1 MDDPLTGSAA
11 RLDLTV
17 FSELDV
23 DVGIAYGDPVR
34 RTLYEETHELFRESF
49 RAFVEGEIVPHHERW
64 ERERIVERSFYR
76 RAGELG
82 FLCMAAPEELG
93 GAGAHDFRFNAI
105 QAEEICRAG
114 VLASGI
120 GLLTHN
126 DLCLPYLLT
135 LADEDQ
141 RARWVPGMCSGES
154 LAAIAMTEPG
164 TGSDLASIQT
174 SAIRDGD
181 HYVVNGSKTFITN
194 GINGDLFIVACKTD
208 PEERHSGMTLLVV
221 EAGTH
226 GFERGR
232 SLEKIGQHAQ
242 DTAELFFDDVRI
254 PLANRIGEEGK
265 GFRHLVDKLAQE
277 RLSIT
282 VSAVAQ
288 ARAAFEWTLA
298 YCKERRAFGRP
309 IGSFQANR
317 RLAEMWTELELAQL
331 ASDRQ
336 VEALNAGE
344 LTPVDAAMTKWWT
357 TELNK
362 RVLDTCLQLHGGYGY
377 TGDYPIARAWR
388 DGRVMSIYGGTTEI
402 MKEIVGRA
410 LEV

>member
-1 MDDPLTGSAA
+1 MS
-11 RLDLTV
+11 RLHT
-17 FSELDV
+17 FT
-23 DVGIAYGDPVR
+23 PVR
-34 RTLYEETHELFRESF
+34 RTLYDETHDLFRESF
-49 RAFVEGEIVPHHERW
+49 REFVEREIVPHHERW

-120 GLLTHN
+120 GVLTHN

-141 RARWVPGMCSGES
+141 QARWVPGMCTGQL

-221 EAGTH
+221 EAGMD
-226 GFERGR
+226 GFGRGR
-232 SLEKIGQHAQ
+232 ALEKIGQHAQ
-242 DTAELFFDDVRI
+242 DTAELFFDDVRV
-254 PLANRIGEEGK
+254 PLANRLGEEGQ
-265 GFRHLVDKLAQE
+265 GFRQLVDKLAQE

-282 VSAVAQ
+282 VSAVAH

-298 YCKERRAFGRP
+298 YCKERRAFGTP

-317 RLAEMWTELELAQL
+317 FRLAEMWTELELAQL

-377 TGDYPIARAWR
+377 IEEYPIARAWR
-388 DGRVMSIYGGTTEI
+388 DGRVMCIYGGTTEI

-410 LEV
+410 LDV

>member
-1 MDDPLTGSAA
+1 M
-11 RLDLTV
+11 
-17 FSELDV
+17 
-23 DVGIAYGDPVR
+23 R
-34 RTLYEETHELFRESF
+34 RTLYDETHELFRESF
-49 RAFVEGEIVPHHERW
+49 REFVETEMLPNYKRW
-64 ERERIVERSFYR
+64 EQERIVERSFYR
-76 RAGELG
+76 RAGARG
-82 FLCMAAPEELG
+82 FLCMAVPEELG
-93 GAGAHDFRFNAI
+93 GAGADDFRFNAV
-105 QAEEICRAG
+105 QAEEITRAG

-135 LADEDQ
+135 LTDDDQ
-141 RARWVPGMCSGES
+141 KARWLPGMCSGEL

-194 GINGDLFIVACKTD
+194 GINSDLLIVACKTD

-221 EAGTH
+221 EAGME

-232 SLEKIGQHAQ
+232 SLEKVGQHAQ
-242 DTAELFFDDVRI
+242 DTTELFFNDVCV
-254 PLANRIGEEGK
+254 PVANLIGEEGM

-282 VSAVAQ
+282 VSAVAH

-298 YCKERRAFGRP
+298 YCKERRAFGKP
-309 IGSFQANR
+309 IGSFQYNR
-317 RLAEMWTELELAQL
+317 FRLAEMWTELELAQL
-331 ASDRQ
+331 AADRQ

-377 TGDYPIARAWR
+377 MEEYPIARAWR

>member
-1 MDDPLTGSAA
+1 M
-11 RLDLTV
+11 
-17 FSELDV
+17 
-23 DVGIAYGDPVR
+23 R
-34 RTLYEETHELFRESF
+34 RTLYDETHELFRESF
-49 RAFVEGEIVPHHERW
+49 RAFVEREIVPHHERW
-64 ERERIVERSFYR
+64 EQERIVERSFYG
-76 RAGELG
+76 RAGALG

-93 GAGAHDFRFNAI
+93 GAGTHDFRFNAI

-141 RARWVPGMCSGES
+141 QARWVPGMCTGKL

-194 GINGDLFIVACKTD
+194 GVNGDLFIVACKTD

-221 EAGTH
+221 EAGMD
-226 GFERGR
+226 GFARGR
-232 SLEKIGQHAQ
+232 ALEKVGQHAQ
-242 DTAELFFDDVRI
+242 DTAELFFDDVRV
-254 PLANRIGEEGK
+254 PLANRLGEEGQ
-265 GFRHLVDKLAQE
+265 GFRQLVDKLAQE

-282 VSAVAQ
+282 VSAVAH

-298 YCKERRAFGRP
+298 YCKERRAFGTP

-317 RLAEMWTELELAQL
+317 FKLAEMWTELELAQL

-377 TGDYPIARAWR
+377 TEEYPIARAWR
-388 DGRVMSIYGGTTEI
+388 DGRVMCIYGGTTEI

>member
-1 MDDPLTGSAA
+1 MK
-11 RLDLTV
+11 RN
-17 FSELDV
+17 
-23 DVGIAYGDPVR
+23 
-34 RTLYEETHELFRESF
+34 LYEQTHELFRESF
-49 RAFVEGEIVPHHERW
+49 RDFVDREIVPNAERW
-64 ERERIVERSFYR
+64 ERERIVDRSFYR

-82 FLCMAAPEELG
+82 FLCMAAPEEYG
-93 GAGAHDFRFNAI
+93 GADADDFRFNAI
-105 QAEEICRAG
+105 QAEEINRAG
-114 VLASGI
+114 VLASGV

-126 DLCLPYLLT
+126 DLCLPYILT
-135 LADEDQ
+135 LGSDSQ
-141 RARWVPGMCSGES
+141 KRRWLPGMCSGEL

-164 TGSDLASIQT
+164 TGSDLAAIRT

-194 GINGDLFIVACKTD
+194 GLNGDLFIVACKTNPD
-208 PEERHSGMTLLVV
+208 ERHSGMTLLVL
-221 EAGTH
+221 EAGVD

-242 DTAELFFDDVRI
+242 DTTELFFHDVRV
-254 PLANRIGEEGK
+254 PAGNLLGAEGE

-282 VSAVAQ
+282 VSAVAH
-288 ARAAFEWTLA
+288 ARAAFGWTLE
-298 YCKERRAFGRP
+298 YCKQRQAFGRP
-309 IGSFQANR
+309 IGSFQHNR
-317 RLAEMWTELELAQL
+317 FKLAEMWTELELAQL
-331 ASDRQ
+331 AVDRQ
-336 VEALNAGE
+336 VEARNAGD
-344 LTPVDAAMTKWWT
+344 LTPVEAAMTKWWT

-377 TGDYPIARAWR
+377 IEEYPIARAWR

-410 LEV
+410 LDL